1 METIALIRR
10 DHLGRGIPYR
20 ADRPEICMFS
30 SDYPHAEGGRN
41 PYGRFKSA
49 TKGLPES
56 TLECF
61 YRRNFED
68 LMGSVL
74 A

>member
-10 DHLGRGIPYR
+10 INRAGDTAR
-20 ADRPEICMFS
+20 ADSPEICMFS

-56 TLECF
+56 TLDCF

>member
-1 METIALIRR
+1 
-10 DHLGRGIPYR
+10 
-20 ADRPEICMFS
+20 MFS

-74 A
+74 ARWVTLRSPATTPSTATDPFRQSVT